1 MNRYKNYIHRRIT
14 AVVLAL
20 LLVVT
25 MLPSAAFAA
34 DSTYQGQQGNNPW
47 ITMQNSTNVSTS
59 NIVTDQEEETYFR
72 NTITT
77 RPDARQELRFRFLI
91 SGSGS
96 QDLTEEQI
104 QTNVMPHVKV
114 YLESDAQTQENPV
127 ASYDNGQG
135 AIRLEK
141 IRWSGSEGSTG
152 ASEPDGYATVDLLIP
167 AGTLSPDTAYALVFE
182 KDLATRRA
190 DQVIGKDI
198 VFYFTTEKS
207 ATGLALSN
215 TKITTSIGQEE
226 TLTATFDGTPVTAE
240 WSSDKDSVA
249 TVDPDGTVHAISDGT
264 ATITAEYQGQ
274 TISCTV
280 IVETVA
286 YGMQGTGGN
295 QISMIQPDDIT
306 VLSETD
312 ERYLNRINTKF
323 HDDEDVVFIVMMSA
337 GMQQFDEESFI
348 RDKLPLIKVYDTY
361 GGTVVAQSDPR
372 EGQVELEYG
381 GYDTETGITLKI
393 RQGALEH
400 GSYCLVIGKELAGN
414 APDKILGKDVVFQ
427 FSLTDPQES
436 IEVESVS
443 LDWETVTLARGASLQ
458 LQASVTPQDATDPS
472 LSWKSSESGVVSVD
486 ENGKLTAVSKG
497 NAVITAEAKKGTGS
511 ASCEVTVVEN
521 ELELSDLSLD
531 LSLNQEETLR
541 ARVDGA
547 LVDAQW
553 ESDAPEVVSVDQE
566 GLVKGLASGHATLTA
581 TYQGKTAICVVT
593 VTSAG
598 RYGYQ
603 GVGGNLL
610 QLKSPDNIYVK
621 EVTST
626 DYKNGINTVIDGSQ
640 EVMFV
645 FTMTAGMN
653 NFKEDGFRQNSMPY
667 IKLYNEDKSEVV
679 AEYEDGNG
687 LLQFMGQH
695 YSDEENNFSGYKADG
710 IYIGVDAGVLQN
722 GTYTLVFGKEVCGNN
737 LSKNLGKDVNF
748 QFTVKWSTEHVV
760 VELPEMG
767 ENLESAV
774 AQRLSEDQY
783 PQEIENLSIVTDGY
797 ILQEEDFAFIR
808 EELGSTLNSLD
819 LEQAELPRNQLPQGA
834 LENCTGLTELTLPES
849 VTSIGTDAL
858 KGCSHLAAIRLT
870 GETPPV
876 VEDPSMFDSTSLT
889 TVMVPSSSVS
899 VYQNAPVWKDYRIY
913 VEVQDVSI
921 QYGGRECESLTISE
935 GSSETLAADITPAN
949 ATEKDVTW
957 TSSRETVATVDEN
970 GKVQALKVGQTTI
983 TATTKDGGLQASCEI
998 TVRTPPPVIT
1008 LSTDRVEL
1016 YTAGSGNTAQ
1026 LTATVTGSELWTS
1039 EDVYFVSSNANI
1051 AEVDRDSGLIIGK
1064 SAGIAAITAWVDDQS
1079 SICIVIVK
1087 DHTIKLDK
1095 SSASLYAAGS
1105 GSTSTLRAYIDG
1117 KLVSGRQ
1124 ATWTSSNSSV
1134 ATVSASGIVT
1144 GKNAGT
1150 TVITA
1155 EANGKTAKCTVTVKA
1170 ATIRLNRT
1178 GATLYT
1184 RKNTS
1189 LLLTA
1194 TVNGARVS
1202 GSRVSWTSSNA
1213 RVASVSGSG
1222 VVTAKRKGTVTITAR
1237 ANGKTATC
1245 RVTVKKPTLRL
1256 VKKSAKI
1263 RRGKK
1268 VRIRVKATP
1277 KGKVTYKSKNKKVA
1291 TVNKKGVV
1299 RGKKKGKARIQV
1311 KCNGVTKTFTVRVR

>member
-1 MNRYKNYIHRRIT
+1 MNRYKNYIHRRVI
-14 AVVLAL
+14 AAILVLL
-20 LLVVT
+20 MVFT
-25 MLPSAAFAA
+25 MLPSAVSAETE
-34 DSTYQGQQGNNPW
+34 SYKEGESQGEDVRIAMKNSSSISLSD
-47 ITMQNSTNVSTS
+47 ITMDMA
-59 NIVTDQEEETYFR
+59 IEEYYS
-72 NTITT
+72 NTITKNL
-77 RPDARQELRFRFLI
+77 DADHVDFKFEIQ
-91 SGSGS
+91 GSG
-96 QDLTEEQI
+96 
-104 QTNVMPHVKV
+104 TNHATRDDIITNTLPHVNI
-114 YLESDAQTQENPV
+114 YREADALTQENPV
-127 ASYDNGQG
+127 ASYENGKLKE
-135 AIRLEK
+135 AIRWE
-141 IRWSGSEGSTG
+141 GSEGSSG
-152 ASEPDGYATVDLLIP
+152 PNEGNGYAQVQLVVSEGALD
-167 AGTLSPDTAYALVFE
+167 PDTAYALVFDE
-182 KDLATRRA
+182 RLFVNKSEATL
-190 DQVIGKDI
+190 GKKV

-207 ATGLALSN
+207 ATGLALNN

-226 TLTATFDGTPVTAE
+226 TLAATFDGTPVTAE

-249 TVDPDGTVHAISDGT
+249 TVDPDGTVHAISEGT

-295 QISMIQPDDIT
+295 RVSMIQPDDIT

-323 HDDEDVVFIVMMSA
+323 HDDDDVVFIIMMEA
-337 GMQQFDEESFI
+337 GMKQFEVESFV
-348 RDKLPLIKVYDTY
+348 RDNLPLIKVYDTY
-361 GGTVVAQSDPR
+361 GGTVVAQSDPQ
-372 EGQVELEYG
+372 EGQAELKCG
-381 GYDTETGITLKI
+381 GYDTETGIRLTI
-393 RQGALEH
+393 DQGALEH

-458 LQASVTPQDATDPS
+458 LKASVTPQDATDPS
-472 LSWKSSESGVVSVD
+472 LSWESSESGVVSVD
-486 ENGKLTAVSKG
+486 ENGKLTAVSQG

-531 LSLNQEETLR
+531 LSLNQEQTLR

-553 ESDAPEVVSVDQE
+553 ESDAPEVVSVDQN
-566 GLVKGLASGHATLTA
+566 GLVKGLASGHATITA

-610 QLKSPDNIYVK
+610 QLKSPDNIYVIGQTND
-621 EVTST
+621 E
-626 DYKNGINTVIDGSQ
+626 YRNGINGTIDGSQ
-640 EVMFV
+640 EVRFV

-653 NFKEDGFRQNSMPY
+653 NFKEANFLQNSMPY
-667 IKLYNEDKSEVV
+667 IKIYNEDRSEVV

-687 LLQFMGQH
+687 LLRFQGLQE
-695 YSDEENNFSGYKADG
+695 SDEENNFSGYVTEG
-710 IYIGVDAGVLQN
+710 LYIGVDAGVLQN
-722 GTYTLVFGKEVCGNN
+722 GTYTLVFGSKVCGNN
-737 LSKNLGKDVNF
+737 VSKNLGKDISF
-748 QFTVKWSTEHVV
+748 RFTVLWSTEHVV
-760 VELPEMG
+760 LELPEMG

-774 AQRLSEDQY
+774 DQRLSEDQR

-797 ILQEEDFAFIR
+797 VLREEDFAFIR
-808 EELGSTLNSLD
+808 EELGSTLNSLN
-819 LEQAELPRNQLPQGA
+819 LEQAKLPQNQLPQGA

-858 KGCSHLAAIRLT
+858 KGCSHLATIRLT
-870 GETPPV
+870 GETPPQ
-876 VEDPSMFDSTSLT
+876 VEDPSMFATTDLT
-889 TVMVPSSSVS
+889 TLIVPSGAVRE
-899 VYQNAPVWKDYRIY
+899 YENADFWKDYPIT
-913 VEVQDVSI
+913 VEVTGVRLQQNRKD
-921 QYGGRECESLTISE
+921 CERLTISE
-935 GSSETLAADITPAN
+935 GSSETLQAVVEPSN
-949 ATEKDVTW
+949 ATNQEVTW
-957 TSSRETVATVDEN
+957 TSSREEVATVDET
-970 GKVQALKVGQTTI
+970 GKIQALQVGQTTI
-983 TATTKDGGLQASCEI
+983 TVTTKDGGYQDSCRV
-998 TVRTPPPVIT
+998 TVRMPPPVIT
-1008 LSTDRVEL
+1008 LNMEQATL
-1016 YTAGSGNTAQ
+1016 YTSGTGTTAQ
-1026 LTATVTGSELWTS
+1026 LNAKVTGSELWTS
-1039 EDVYFVSSNANI
+1039 EDVYYVSNNPEI
-1051 AEVDRDSGLIIGK
+1051 VTVEEDSGLMTAVKEGTTYV
-1064 SAGIAAITAWVDDQS
+1064 TAWVDDQS
-1079 SICIVIVK
+1079 RICIVTVK

-1095 SSASLYAAGS
+1095 SSASLYTVGS
-1105 GSTSTLRAYIDG
+1105 GSTMTLRVSIDG
-1117 KLVSGRQ
+1117 TQVSGRQ

-1134 ATVSASGIVT
+1134 TTVSTSGIVT
-1144 GKNAGT
+1144 GKSVGT
-1150 TVITA
+1150 AVITA
-1155 EANGKTAKCTVTVKA
+1155 EANGKKAICTVTVKA
-1170 ATIRLNRT
+1170 ATIGLNKT
-1178 GATLYT
+1178 KATLYT
-1184 RKNTS
+1184 KKKNRI
-1189 LLLTA
+1189 LLTA
-1194 TVNGARVS
+1194 TVNGTKAAAS
-1202 GSRVSWTSSNA
+1202 QVSWTSSNKK
-1213 RVASVSGSG
+1213 VASVSGSG

-1291 TVNKKGVV
+1291 TVSKKGVV